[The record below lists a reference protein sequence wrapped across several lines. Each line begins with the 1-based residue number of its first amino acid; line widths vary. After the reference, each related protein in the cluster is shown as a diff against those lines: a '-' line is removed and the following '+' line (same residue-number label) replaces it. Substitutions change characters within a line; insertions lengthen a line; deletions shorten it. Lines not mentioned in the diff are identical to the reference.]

1 MKAIC
6 NLTITPLRY
15 ESEDF
20 SLMISQLLY
29 GEKVT
34 VLEEYNGF
42 LKVITQFDEVTGWV
56 DKRHLTEITED
67 NFNDKEV
74 KICRESFYAT
84 HEIGQ
89 QLILLGSELMGQ
101 KETIKTEVETI
112 IKTAYELLHTPYLL
126 GGRSVMGF
134 DASGFVQMVFK
145 VNGMNLPREA
155 CQQSELGESLF
166 FLGEN
171 QAGDVAFFENEQGE
185 INHVG
190 LMLENN
196 QIIHVHDRVRIDQ
209 LDTTGIYNDYEKKH
223 THKLRFVKRMF
234 HF

>member
-6 NLTITPLRY
+6 NVTITPLRY

-29 GEKVT
+29 GEKVS
-34 VLEEYNGF
+34 VLEEYKGF
-42 LKVITQFDEVTGWV
+42 SKVLTKFDNVTAWV
-56 DKRHLTEITED
+56 DKRHLTEISED
-67 NFNDKEV
+67 DFKDKNT
-74 KICRESFYAT
+74 KICSENFYAK
-84 HEIGQ
+84 HKLGQ

-101 KETIKTEVETI
+101 KETIKTEAEAI

-126 GGRSVMGF
+126 GGRSIMGF
-134 DASGFVQMVFK
+134 DASGFVQMIFK
-145 VNGMNLPREA
+145 INGIALPREA
-155 CQQSELGESLF
+155 CQQSKKGESLF

-185 INHVG
+185 IIHVG

-209 LDTTGIYNDYEKKH
+209 LDTTGIYNADEKKH